1 MNHENLW
8 EEIMKSAMKDPEFQ
22 WAQNKVQNTE
32 KEYLEVCKSLTPEQ
46 KLVIEDYIAACELM
60 GDHLAVTAYHL
71 GKQHK

>member
-1 MNHENLW
+1 MNNDNLW
-8 EEIMKSAMKDPEFQ
+8 EEIMKSATKDPEFQ

-60 GDHLAVTAYHL
+60 DDYLAVTAYHL
-71 GKQHK
+71 GKQCK